1 MMPLRSTTPP
11 AMPTRRL
18 ASLLLLSLACAAAP
32 VLAQKA
38 TPRHGYEVLRSYPH
52 RPSSFTQGLLYRDGI
67 LYEST
72 GLEGR
77 SSVMQVMLE
86 TGEVLREE
94 ALPDI
99 YFGEGIVDW
108 DDKII
113 QLSWKHGVGF
123 VRDHK
128 TLALRSTF
136 RYDGEGWGL
145 TRDTKRI
152 IMSDGTSQLRFLDP
166 ATLKET
172 GRLSVT
178 EQGRPVDK
186 LNELEYI
193 KGEIWANVWQSNE
206 IVRIDPKSGHVTGRI
221 DLSGLLRPEEAARA
235 DVLNGI
241 AYDAKGE
248 RIFVT
253 GKLWPRL
260 FEIRIKPKR

>member
-1 MMPLRSTTPP
+1 ML
-11 AMPTRRL
+11 TRRL
-18 ASLLLLSLACAAAP
+18 ACLLLLSLAGAAP
-32 VLAQKA
+32 PVSAQGKT
-38 TPRHGYEVLRSYPH
+38 TPRYGYEVVRSYPH
-52 RPSSFTQGLLYRDGI
+52 NPNAFTQGLLFRDGQ

-77 SSVMQVMLE
+77 SSVLLVRLE
-86 TGEVLREE
+86 TGVVQQEE
-94 ALPDI
+94 ALPAQ

-108 DDKII
+108 EDKII
-113 QLSWKHGVGF
+113 QLTWQHGVGF
-123 VRDHK
+123 VRDRK
-128 TLALRSTF
+128 TLALLSTF
-136 RYDGEGWGL
+136 RYPGEGWGL
-145 TRDTKRI
+145 ARDAKRI
-152 IMSDGTSQLRFLDP
+152 IMSDGTNQLRFLDP

-172 GRLSVT
+172 GRLTVT

-193 KGEIWANVWQSNE
+193 KGEIWANVWQSHE

-221 DLSGLLRPEEAARA
+221 DLSGLLKPEEAARA

-241 AYDAKGE
+241 AYDAKGD

-260 FEIRIKPKR
+260 FEIRLRAAGK

>member
-1 MMPLRSTTPP
+1 MF
-11 AMPTRRL
+11 TRRL
-18 ASLLLLSLACAAAP
+18 ACLLLLLSICAAAP
-32 VLAQKA
+32 ASPQ
-38 TPRHGYEVLRSYPH
+38 TPRYGYEVLRSYPH
-52 RPSSFTQGLLYRDGI
+52 NPNAFTQGLLYRDGM

-77 SSVMQVMLE
+77 SSVLQVRLE
-86 TGEVLREE
+86 TGQALREE
-94 ALPDI
+94 ALPPI

-113 QLSWKHGVGF
+113 QLTWKHGVGF
-123 VRDHK
+123 VRDRK
-128 TLALRSTF
+128 TLALLSTF
-136 RYDGEGWGL
+136 RYPGEGWAL
-145 TRDTKRI
+145 TRDAKRI

-166 ATLKET
+166 ASLKET

-178 EQGRPVDK
+178 EQGQPVER

-193 KGEIWANVWQSNE
+193 KGEIWANIWHSNE
-206 IVRIDPKSGHVTGRI
+206 IVRIDPSSGRVTGRI
-221 DLSGLLRPEEAARA
+221 DLAGLLKPEEAGGA

-241 AYDAKGE
+241 AYDAKGD

>member
-1 MMPLRSTTPP
+1 ML
-11 AMPTRRL
+11 TRRL
-18 ASLLLLSLACAAAP
+18 ACLLLLSLAGAAP
-32 VLAQKA
+32 PVIAQSKS
-38 TPRHGYEVLRSYPH
+38 TPRYGVEVVRSYPH
-52 RPSSFTQGLLYRDGI
+52 NPNSFTQGLLFRDGQ

-77 SSVMQVMLE
+77 SSVLLVRLE
-86 TGEVLREE
+86 TGVAQQEE
-94 ALPDI
+94 ALPAQ

-113 QLSWKHGVGF
+113 QLTWQHGVGF
-123 VRDHK
+123 VRDRK
-128 TLALRSTF
+128 TLALLSTF
-136 RYDGEGWGL
+136 RYPGEGWGL
-145 TRDTKRI
+145 ARDAKRI

-172 GRLSVT
+172 GRLNIT

-206 IVRIDPKSGHVTGRI
+206 IVRIDPKSGRVTSRI
-221 DLSGLLRPEEAARA
+221 DLSGLLKPEEAARA

-241 AYDAKGE
+241 AYDAKGN

-260 FEIRIKPKR
+260 FEIRLKPAAARQP